1 MVPDDNSLTVTRK
14 TCTACKKEFF
24 GGAGA
29 CPDCGAT
36 EFVEVKRDAFIGKV
50 LAGRYQVES
59 LLGTGGMG
67 VVYKAWQDNL
77 KRRVAVKVL
86 RQQFLEDQTSVK
98 RFQQEA
104 IAASRLAHPNIVTL
118 HDFGSTEDGYIYM
131 VMDIINGKSL
141 AQEIRERRSIG
152 VERTIN
158 IVTQVCDALDHAHRN
173 GIVHRDLKPG
183 NIMLVDSPDGADGVK
198 LVDFG
203 IAKVLEK
210 DEDQELTQ
218 KGDVFGSPLY
228 MSPEQCLGH
237 DLDGRSDIYS
247 LATVMYECLTGLP
260 PHKGRNAIE
269 TIDKQIHQAPSS
281 FAEVRPD
288 IYIPERLEA
297 VIMKALAK
305 SPNSRQQTMKE
316 LATELQ
322 ASVPRKNE
330 ALNLR
335 ARIEPVNSASIHSGF
350 VKLGLVAFICVG
362 LGAGFL
368 ALGNLGGL
376 KSPTAVPPRGK
387 ASDQAPSH
395 GNSANDATGGKNVQ
409 QQEMASPDGKPVTAT
424 VTTTAATATTT
435 ATPSPTAPTTT
446 TAPTAVIPNKAAV
459 PSDHGGSV
467 PTSNHAAL
475 PRPNHSD
482 AVPSPNRL
490 SQTESRSTHRTIK
503 SKVAVPKPHDLK
515 ANKPSKAHSV
525 ANQIKPPKVKLS
537 QEASKW
543 SKLQNQIPT
552 SD

>member
-24 GGAGA
+24 AGAGS
-29 CPDCGAT
+29 CPNCGAT
-36 EFVEVKRDAFIGKV
+36 DFVEVKRDAFIGKV

-67 VVYKAWQDNL
+67 VVYKAWQENL

-141 AQEIRERRSIG
+141 AQEMRERRTIG
-152 VERTIN
+152 VERTIK
-158 IVTQVCDALDHAHRN
+158 IATQVCDALEHAHRN

-183 NIMLVDSPDGADGVK
+183 NIMLVESPEGGDYVK

-247 LATVMYECLTGLP
+247 LATVMYECLTGCV

-269 TIDKQIHQAPSS
+269 TIDKQIHQAPAS
-281 FAEVRPD
+281 FADVRPD

-297 VIMKALAK
+297 VVMKALAK
-305 SPNSRQQTMKE
+305 SPAARQQTMKE
-316 LATELQ
+316 LASELQ

-335 ARIEPVNSASIHSGF
+335 ARIEPVSAASIHNGF
-350 VKLGLVAFICVG
+350 VKVGLVVFICVG
-362 LGAGFL
+362 LGAGL
-368 ALGNLGGL
+368 LSL
-376 KSPTAVPPRGK
+376 KYFVGSKPPVSLPTQGK
-387 ASDQAPSH
+387 TSEQAPPP
-395 GNSANDATGGKNVQ
+395 GNSANDGTAKLDARQKEVTGTSG
-409 QQEMASPDGKPVTAT
+409 PDGTHGIDGKPTSET
-424 VTTTAATATTT
+424 
-435 ATPSPTAPTTT
+435 TPSADRGE
-446 TAPTAVIPNKAAV
+446 AV
-459 PSDHGGSV
+459 PV
-467 PTSNHAAL
+467 RL
-475 PRPNHSD
+475 PQMLNKLPHHNIRP
-482 AVPSPNRL
+482 
-490 SQTESRSTHRTIK
+490 
-503 SKVAVPKPHDLK
+503 KVAVPKPHDVK
-515 ANKPSKAHSV
+515 ANKIAKAHNA
-525 ANQIKPPKVKLS
+525 ANQIKPPKVKS
-537 QEASKW
+537 SPEASKW

>member
-1 MVPDDNSLTVTRK
+1 MLEDNSLTVTRK
-14 TCTACKKEFF
+14 TCTACNKDFF
-24 GGAGA
+24 RSVGV
-29 CPDCGAT
+29 CPNCGAT
-36 EFVEVKRDAFIGKV
+36 DLVEVKRDAFIGKV

-67 VVYKAWQDNL
+67 VVYKAWQENL
-77 KRRVAVKVL
+77 KRRVAIKVL

-141 AQEIRERRSIG
+141 AQEMRDRRSIG

-183 NIMLVDSPDGADGVK
+183 NIMLVESPDGGDYVK

-203 IAKVLEK
+203 IAKVLES

-247 LATVMYECLTGLP
+247 LATVMYECLTGCV

-269 TIDKQIHQAPSS
+269 TIDKQIHQAPAS
-281 FAEVRPD
+281 FAEIRPD

-297 VIMKALAK
+297 VVMKALAK
-305 SPNSRQQTMKE
+305 SPAARQQTMKE
-316 LATELQ
+316 LAAELQ

-330 ALNLR
+330 ARNLR
-335 ARIEPVNSASIHSGF
+335 ARIDPVRSASLHNGIVRG
-350 VKLGLVAFICVG
+350 GLAAFICVG
-362 LGAGFL
+362 LVAGFL
-368 ALGNLGGL
+368 GFKNFVGSKPPISVPPQDRTGKLVPPQSSPSQPTPSPGNPAMGGTGEINAQ
-376 KSPTAVPPRGK
+376 SPTTPINSSAT
-387 ASDQAPSH
+387 PSH
-395 GNSANDATGGKNVQ
+395 AAVQATGPEQMSGNHTD
-409 QQEMASPDGKPVTAT
+409 EPESKP
-424 VTTTAATATTT
+424 TT
-435 ATPSPTAPTTT
+435 ATSIPGATTLPINHVKAVSPNELPPTQKPTTHRNT
-446 TAPTAVIPNKAAV
+446 IRANIVVPRVHNASKTNKV
-459 PSDHGGSV
+459 
-467 PTSNHAAL
+467 
-475 PRPNHSD
+475 
-482 AVPSPNRL
+482 
-490 SQTESRSTHRTIK
+490 
-503 SKVAVPKPHDLK
+503 
-515 ANKPSKAHSV
+515 SKAHSAV
-525 ANQIKPPKVKLS
+525 NQIKPAKVKS
-537 QEASKW
+537 SPEASKW

>member
-29 CPDCGAT
+29 CPNCGAT
-36 EFVEVKRDAFIGKV
+36 DFVEVKRDAFIGKI

-67 VVYKAWQDNL
+67 VVYKAWQENL

-131 VMDIINGKSL
+131 VMDIINGRSL

-152 VERTIN
+152 VERTIS
-158 IVTQVCDALDHAHRN
+158 IITQVCDALDHAHRN

-183 NIMLVDSPDGADGVK
+183 NIMLVESPDSGDYVK

-218 KGDVFGSPLY
+218 KGDIFGSPLY

-269 TIDKQIHQAPSS
+269 TIDKQIHQAPAS

-297 VIMKALAK
+297 VVMKALAK

-316 LATELQ
+316 LAGELQ

-335 ARIEPVNSASIHSGF
+335 ARIDPVKSASIHNGF
-350 VKLGLVAFICVG
+350 VKVGLVAFICVG
-362 LGAGFL
+362 LGAALL
-368 ALGNLGGL
+368 ALGNLDGS
-376 KSPTAVPPRGK
+376 KSPTSVAPQGK
-387 ASDQAPSH
+387 TSDQAPSP
-395 GNSANDATGGKNVQ
+395 GK
-409 QQEMASPDGKPVTAT
+409 S
-424 VTTTAATATTT
+424 
-435 ATPSPTAPTTT
+435 ATPAVIPGKAAMPLDHGESVPTVDRNTTLPPPNHDAVVPPTAPVVP
-446 TAPTAVIPNKAAV
+446 PT
-459 PSDHGGSV
+459 DR
-467 PTSNHAAL
+467 AAL
-475 PRPNHSD
+475 PAPAD
-482 AVPSPNRL
+482 RL
-490 SQTESRSTHRTIK
+490 SHTQNKSTHHNIRP
-503 SKVAVPKPHDLK
+503 KVAATKARDLK
-515 ANKPSKAHSV
+515 ANKPIKAHNIAIQV
-525 ANQIKPPKVKLS
+525 KPPKVKS
-537 QEASKW
+537 SPDASKW